1 MRQLVS
7 VSETFSDSTPRFLF
21 SKVVYQENGDFFI
34 ARAAERSFPPAFD
47 LESLQGKRIP
57 LETQHLPLPPDL
69 TDSIRAPD
77 PLPEDTFVKTINF
90 LSYDPDKPGAEPL
103 GEILIQKLRVYEDLR
118 RHPHPNICEYQG
130 YVVDESGRVSGLCLK
145 KYQCNL
151 SVAIWKKMDI
161 DFDVLM
167 KDYKNAVDHLHNLGW
182 IHNDISGGNL
192 MIDANLRGVLVDF
205 GACTREGAPI
215 HIGTPLWAKADIWHI
230 AEKENDYYGLQH
242 AELFIRDGG
251 QGPNW
256 QLD

>member
-7 VSETFSDSTPRFLF
+7 VSETFSDSTPGFLF

-47 LESLQGKRIP
+47 LESLQGKCIP

-77 PLPEDTFVKTINF
+77 PLPEDTFVKTIKF

-103 GEILIQKLRVYEDLR
+103 GEILIQELRVYEDLC

-130 YVVDESGRVSGLCLK
+130 YVVDEMAV
-145 KYQCNL
+145 
-151 SVAIWKKMDI
+151 WKKMDI

-182 IHNDISGGNL
+182 IHNDIS
-192 MIDANLRGVLVDF
+192 DF

-215 HIGTPLWAKADIWHI
+215 HIGTPLWAKADFWHV
-230 AEKENDYYGLQH
+230 AEKENDYYGLQR